1 MIKKNA
7 VFDLHIAYIVSVSS
21 SESMSEEKLDLA
33 KSSIL
38 SLIESL
44 DDTHSISL
52 VNFHSE
58 YQIQPYSNPSV
69 NTTEFDEDFGY
80 DNSTLA
86 SSEDYGMDPS
96 YSNIDIAMPCDN
108 ETYAAIENYFKNDVT
123 NTEGTIANV
132 TRGIEG
138 AISVDEKAW
147 ASGKIP
153 ENALSMIILLTDG
166 RSATGNRS
174 EAVGQE
180 IRMLNKATKIPI
192 FSIGVGFDANMEF
205 LEDVSGRSIFM

>member
-1 MIKKNA
+1 
-7 VFDLHIAYIVSVSS
+7 
-21 SESMSEEKLDLA
+21 MSEEKLDLA

-52 VNFHSE
+52 VNFHDE
-58 YQIQPYSNPSV
+58 YQIQISSIPTANS
-69 NTTEFDEDFGY
+69 TEFDENLGH
-80 DNSTLA
+80 DNGTLA
-86 SSEDYGMDPS
+86 GSSDYGIDLS
-96 YSNIDIAMPCDN
+96 YSKIEIAMPCDN
-108 ETYAAIENYFKNDVT
+108 ETYAAIEHYFKNDVT

-147 ASGKIP
+147 SSGKIP

-166 RSATGNRS
+166 RSATGNHS

-205 LEDVSGRSIFM
+205 LEDVSGISNLNAFMFHQNIPQLTHYVNIE

>member
-1 MIKKNA
+1 
-7 VFDLHIAYIVSVSS
+7 
-21 SESMSEEKLDLA
+21 MSEEKLDLA

-58 YQIQPYSNPSV
+58 YQIQLSSYPSA
-69 NTTEFDEDFGY
+69 NTTEFHDDFGH

-86 SSEDYGMDPS
+86 SSDDYEIVPS
-96 YSNIDIAMPCDN
+96 YSNIEIAMPCDN
-108 ETYAAIENYFKNDVT
+108 ETYAAIENFFKNGVA
-123 NTEGTIANV
+123 NTEGTLANV

-147 ASGKIP
+147 SSGKIP

-205 LEDVSGRSIFM
+205 LEDVSGTSILDVVMFY

>member
-1 MIKKNA
+1 
-7 VFDLHIAYIVSVSS
+7 
-21 SESMSEEKLDLA
+21 MSEEKLDLA
-33 KSSIL
+33 KSSVL

-58 YQIQPYSNPSV
+58 YRIRPSSNPV
-69 NTTEFDEDFGY
+69 ANTTELDENFGY

-86 SSEDYGMDPS
+86 SSDDHGMDPS
-96 YSNIDIAMPCDN
+96 YTSLEIAMPCDN

-180 IRMLNKATKIPI
+180 IRMLNKVTKIPI

-205 LEDVSGRSIFM
+205 LEDVSGTSIVDVVMFY

>member
-1 MIKKNA
+1 
-7 VFDLHIAYIVSVSS
+7 
-21 SESMSEEKLDLA
+21 MSEEKLDLA

-52 VNFHSE
+52 VNFHSG
-58 YQIQPYSNPSV
+58 YQIQLSSNPSA
-69 NTTEFDEDFGY
+69 NTTESGEDFGHENGTFAV
-80 DNSTLA
+80 NS
-86 SSEDYGMDPS
+86 DYGIDPS
-96 YSNIDIAMPCDN
+96 YSKIEIAMPCGN
-108 ETYAAIENYFKNDVT
+108 ETYAAIENYFKNHVT
-123 NTEGTIANV
+123 NTEGAIANV

-205 LEDVSGRSIFM
+205 LEDVSGTSYSNAVMFHQNVKIYYCVDLL